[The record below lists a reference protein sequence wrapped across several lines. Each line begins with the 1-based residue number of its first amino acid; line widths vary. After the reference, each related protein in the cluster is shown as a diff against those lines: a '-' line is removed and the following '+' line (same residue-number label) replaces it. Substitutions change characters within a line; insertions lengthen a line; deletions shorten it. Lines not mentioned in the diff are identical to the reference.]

1 MRGPRRCGASGPL
14 LCAAGLLAAPRVF
27 RAPEGP
33 AAREARRPHFVR
45 RRASK
50 PARALRTLRRP
61 PHRWCCVAWSSP
73 ARPRHR
79 PRHRSQAHQSLRRL
93 RCSPRRQQRRFCT
106 TRSPLAACRRRVG
119 PPCSAIP
126 PVWWLRGSALRGR
139 GRPTKAISH
148 VIPRR
153 LLHSLNYHHWNCNV
167 CRLSQKVTALNYV
180 RLLEEAAPDIC
191 HGTTCIK
198 GHFQHH

>member
-1 MRGPRRCGASGPL
+1 MLPGCLWPHGCSG
-14 LCAAGLLAAPRVF
+14 
-27 RAPEGP
+27 
-33 AAREARRPHFVR
+33 R
-45 RRASK
+45 RRARP
-50 PARALRTLRRP
+50 PARLGDLTSFGTAPR
-61 PHRWCCVAWSSP
+61 SSP
-73 ARPRHR
+73 VPSGPSGALHTGGAVSLGVARPGPTTAHG
-79 PRHRSQAHQSLRRL
+79 HRSQAHQSLRRL

-139 GRPTKAISH
+139 GRPTKAILH

-153 LLHSLNYHHWNCNV
+153 LLHSLNYNHWNCNV

-198 GHFQHH
+198 GHFRHH